1 MSKNPIINSLSAY
14 VYILLIVTVLNYGTK
29 LTSNN
34 TFMAPIAMISLF
46 TLSAAIM
53 AYIFCFQPLQLFLDG
68 KKKIAVKIFLQTT
81 ALFACLTILSLVI
94 LFFNI
99 FG

>member
-46 TLSAAIM
+46 RLSAAIM